1 MREFEGFLRQV
12 KLDIYS
18 LLISNLTIK
27 MQQKKKQL
35 FVNEIYTPILEKKK
49 SYLPMKDWYSNFL
62 TPLD

>member
-35 FVNEIYTPILEKKK
+35 FVNEIYTPIKKKK
-49 SYLPMKDWYSNFL
+49 SPVYQ
-62 TPLD
+62 

>member
-27 MQQKKKQL
+27 MQQKKNNYLLMKFIHL
-35 FVNEIYTPILEKKK
+35 F
-49 SYLPMKDWYSNFL
+49 
-62 TPLD
+62 

>member
-27 MQQKKKQL
+27 MQQKKQL
-35 FVNEIYTPILEKKK
+35 FVNEIYTPILEKK
-49 SYLPMKDWYSNFL
+49 SPVYQ
-62 TPLD
+62 

>member
-27 MQQKKKQL
+27 MQQKKKNNYLLMKFIHL
-35 FVNEIYTPILEKKK
+35 F
-49 SYLPMKDWYSNFL
+49 
-62 TPLD
+62 